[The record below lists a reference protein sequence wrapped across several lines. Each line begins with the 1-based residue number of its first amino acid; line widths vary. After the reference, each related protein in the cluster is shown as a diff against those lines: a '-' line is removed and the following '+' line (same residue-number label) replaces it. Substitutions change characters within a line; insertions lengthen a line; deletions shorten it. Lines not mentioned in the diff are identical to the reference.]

1 MISYATPEF
10 LYVILPMILIFLA
23 FQRFYIVT
31 SRQLKRLYSV
41 SKSPLFSHF
50 SETVTGS
57 PVIRAYQQTQRWFF
71 FHINNH
77 KYCIIFQNVI
87 ETTYY
92 IWIFYGSW
100 HVQCNASKLPYFWN
114 NNIVSNL
121 HSINFFLLILYFL
134 LLPHNHILMRAKK
147 SELYCNLFNSSFHG

>member
-1 MISYATPEF
+1 MGTICDLIGFLTWTIQFWLDSPILDSQIPFQISDFVWCFSEVITTFIMISYATPEF

-77 KYCIIFQNVI
+77 SKMLLKQLI
-87 ETTYY
+87 TY
-92 IWIFYGSW
+92 
-100 HVQCNASKLPYFWN
+100 
-114 NNIVSNL
+114 
-121 HSINFFLLILYFL
+121 
-134 LLPHNHILMRAKK
+134 
-147 SELYCNLFNSSFHG
+147 

>member
-57 PVIRAYQQTQRWFF
+57 PVIRAYQQTQR
-71 FHINNH
+71 
-77 KYCIIFQNVI
+77 
-87 ETTYY
+87 
-92 IWIFYGSW
+92 
-100 HVQCNASKLPYFWN
+100 
-114 NNIVSNL
+114 
-121 HSINFFLLILYFL
+121 
-134 LLPHNHILMRAKK
+134 
-147 SELYCNLFNSSFHG
+147 